1 MSAPPLNVKAHVDFI
16 AALDKKKN
24 DYEYWLTEQAVLNG
38 IYWGLTALFLLGAPD
53 TLVREDVIQF
63 VVDCWDS
70 KTGGFAGN
78 IGHDAHLL
86 YTLSAIQILATYDA
100 LDRVDTDR
108 VVEYVCSLQL
118 PGGAFQGDR
127 FGEVDSRFSFCAL
140 ACLTLLGKQD
150 SCDVPAAVDFV
161 VRCKN
166 FDGGFGSVPGA
177 ESHAGQVFC
186 CVGALALTNSID
198 KHIDRDHLGWWLA
211 ERQLPNGGLNGR
223 PEKLAD
229 ARPPLMLPLPAC
241 PSARLAAP
249 FPHADTRAHV
259 CTFVLRMRR
268 PWLPQVCYSWWCLSA
283 LTILDRLHWIS
294 AEPLSNFILNA
305 QALEDDQYSRES
317 ANKLSGQALDDAQD
331 HGGIADRPGD
341 RPDVFHTLFGVAG
354 LSLLKYPGLEPVDP
368 LFCMP
373 LKVTQRLGLAKE
385 KY

>member
-229 ARPPLMLPLPAC
+229 
-241 PSARLAAP
+241 
-249 FPHADTRAHV
+249 
-259 CTFVLRMRR
+259 
-268 PWLPQVCYSWWCLSA
+268 VCYSWWCLSA